1 LHVEYDPFTLRQN
14 TLKFFESGFRPVANL
29 AFRID
34 HTMPWNRMVVTQRC
48 PPQPSAFLI
57 ASEVSALLRPAD
69 RKAAVSGSS
78 TCRPEL

>member
-1 LHVEYDPFTLRQN
+1 MHVEYDPFTLRQD
-14 TLKFFESGFRPVANL
+14 TLKFFESGFRPLTNL

-34 HTMPWNRMVVTQRC
+34 HTMPRHGMVVTQRC
-48 PPQPSAFLI
+48 PPQPAAFLI